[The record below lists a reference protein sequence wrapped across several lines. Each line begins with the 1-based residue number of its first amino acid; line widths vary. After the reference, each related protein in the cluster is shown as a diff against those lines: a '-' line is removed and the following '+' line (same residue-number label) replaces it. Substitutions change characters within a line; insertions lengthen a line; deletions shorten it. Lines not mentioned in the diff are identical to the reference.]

1 MKTAEA
7 AKGRWPE
14 ILEHFGLPPITG
26 KNHYRGE
33 CPVCGARG
41 KFRIDD
47 RDGAGTWI
55 CVCGSGDG
63 MKLVTLT
70 QGKPFNEI
78 CTEIDRL
85 IGNDYQRVKI
95 PVTSSATSLRKRV
108 LSKFSK
114 LEALRGTSGAAYLNS
129 RGILTFLL
137 RRSGS
142 MPGRDTTGVYSSLFI
157 PWRLTIKGSCAICI
171 RPCLMVPKKQT
182 SVAVQS
188 ASNPCRKITI
198 WITLVQ
204 SLSACFLSP
213 ALWVSPK
220 ASKRRCQRTRF
231 IK

>member
-1 MKTAEA
+1 MKTADA

-26 KNHYRGE
+26 KNHFKGE

-70 QGKPFNEI
+70 QAKPFNEI

-129 RGILTFLL
+129 RGIFSLPAEAIRFNA
-137 RRSGS
+137 
-142 MPGRDTTGVYSSLFI
+142 GRDTTGVCSSLFI
-157 PWRLTIKGSCAICI
+157 HLLRTIKGSCAICT
-171 RPCLMVPKKQT
+171 RLCLMV
-182 SVAVQS
+182 
-188 ASNPCRKITI
+188 
-198 WITLVQ
+198 
-204 SLSACFLSP
+204 
-213 ALWVSPK
+213 
-220 ASKRRCQRTRF
+220 
-231 IK
+231 IKSRYR

>member
-1 MKTAEA
+1 MKTADA

-26 KNHYRGE
+26 KNHFKGE

-70 QGKPFNEI
+70 QAKPFNEI

-129 RGILTFLL
+129 RGIFSLPAEAIRFNA
-137 RRSGS
+137 RQRHNGS
-142 MPGRDTTGVYSSLFI
+142 VF
-157 PWRLTIKGSCAICI
+157 
-171 RPCLMVPKKQT
+171 
-182 SVAVQS
+182 
-188 ASNPCRKITI
+188 
-198 WITLVQ
+198 Q
-204 SLSACFLSP
+204 SLYSLATDD
-213 ALWVSPK
+213 K
-220 ASKRRCQRTRF
+220 GE
-231 IK
+231 

>member
-1 MKTAEA
+1 M
-7 AKGRWPE
+7 
-14 ILEHFGLPPITG
+14 
-26 KNHYRGE
+26 N
-33 CPVCGARG
+33 ARYAVHVASSG
-41 KFRIDD
+41 IDD

-70 QGKPFNEI
+70 QAKPFNEI

-129 RGILTFLL
+129 RGIFSLPAEAIRFNARQRHNGSVFQSLYSLATDDKGELCYLHQTLL
-137 RRSGS
+137 DG
-142 MPGRDTTGVYSSLFI
+142 D
-157 PWRLTIKGSCAICI
+157 
-171 RPCLMVPKKQT
+171 KKQI

-198 WITLVQ
+198 WITLV
-204 SLSACFLSP
+204 L
-213 ALWVSPK
+213 
-220 ASKRRCQRTRF
+220 
-231 IK
+231 

>member
-14 ILEHFGLPPITG
+14 ILDHFGLPPITG

-63 MKLVTLT
+63 MKLVTLI

-129 RGILTFLL
+129 RGIFSLPAEAIRFNARQRHNGSVFQSLYSLATDDKGELCYLHQTLL
-137 RRSGS
+137 DGAKKADIGISAKRLK
-142 MPGRDTTGVYSSLFI
+142 SLQEDNYLDHA
-157 PWRLTIKGSCAICI
+157 R
-171 RPCLMVPKKQT
+171 
-182 SVAVQS
+182 SVAIRMFPV
-188 ASNPCRKITI
+188 AS
-198 WITLVQ
+198 TLGI
-204 SLSACFLSP
+204 A
-213 ALWVSPK
+213 
-220 ASKRRCQRTRF
+220 
-231 IK
+231 